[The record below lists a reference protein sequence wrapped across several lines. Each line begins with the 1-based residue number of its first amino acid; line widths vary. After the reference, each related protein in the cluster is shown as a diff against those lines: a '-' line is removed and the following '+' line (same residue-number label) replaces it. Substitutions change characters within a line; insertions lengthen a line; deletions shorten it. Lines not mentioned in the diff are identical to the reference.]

1 MERVRK
7 TQNYA
12 GIEGTRVNCIKFNS
26 LQDLRNY
33 WVDTWYTADDR
44 PAGWD
49 EDIEA
54 TVEDLSSAAVSQIR
68 GGGGLES
75 PATCEARPGL
85 CERIGAT

>member
-1 MERVRK
+1 VQARMERVRK

-54 TVEDLSSAAVSQIR
+54 TVEDLSSVPQFPKS
-68 GGGGLES
+68 E
-75 PATCEARPGL
+75 E
-85 CERIGAT
+85 EED